1 MSEDVKKEDATQD
14 NTEGASGEG
23 EVKGD
28 ETPKG
33 GDADTTDTEPEGGEV
48 KTDVK
53 AVEITLKLP
62 DGSLLT
68 PADIERHTT
77 HAKENGLSQEAAQEL
92 LDRDHNTVKSF
103 HEVQKKQLDDMR
115 KVWVKEIQDDPVYG
129 GKDAKKNQEI
139 AKRGVQYIGKQIGK
153 SNELEQILNLT
164 GLGENPVFI
173 RMFHHI
179 GKVIANDTF
188 VHSKEKIDDTENQ
201 PRYRKF
207 YPDIDNKKEE

>member
-1 MSEDVKKEDATQD
+1 MPEDVKEDASKD
-14 NTEGASGEG
+14 NTEGASDAEDVKDVTPEG
-23 EVKGD
+23 EDADKAEG
-28 ETPKG
+28 G
-33 GDADTTDTEPEGGEV
+33 GD

-68 PADIERHTT
+68 TADMERLTT
-77 HAKENGLSQEAAQEL
+77 YAKEKGLSQEAAQEL
-92 LDRDHNTVKSF
+92 LDRDHSTVKTF
-103 HEVQKKQLDDMR
+103 HEVQKKQLDDMK

-139 AKRGVQYIGKQIGK
+139 SKRGVNYIGKQIGK
-153 SNELEQILNLT
+153 EKELVQILELT

-179 GKVIANDTF
+179 GKVIADDTF
-188 VHSKEKIDDTENQ
+188 VHSKEKASDNEKQ
-201 PRYRKF
+201 PRHKKY
-207 YPDIDNKKEE
+207 YPDADKTKEE

>member
-1 MSEDVKKEDATQD
+1 MSEDVKEDATKD
-14 NTEGASGEG
+14 DTEGALDEG
-23 EVKGD
+23 EVKI
-28 ETPKG
+28 ETPPK
-33 GDADTTDTEPEGGEV
+33 DAEGGEA
-48 KTDVK
+48 KTDDH

-68 PADIERHTT
+68 PEDIERLTT
-77 HAKENGLSQEAAQEL
+77 YAKEKGLSQEAAQEL

-103 HEVQKKQLDDMR
+103 HEVQKKQLDDM
-115 KVWVKEIQDDPVYG
+115 KKIWVKEIQDDPVYG

-139 AKRGVQYIGKQIGK
+139 AKRGMKYIGKQIGK

-188 VHSKEKIDDTENQ
+188 VHSKQPASGDENQ
-201 PRYRKF
+201 PRYRKY